1 MVFESIVVDVLNRF
15 LGDYVEN
22 LNRNQLKLGIW
33 GGDVVLENLIL
44 KQNALEELNIPVQT
58 VYGHLGKLVLKIP
71 WKNLYGASVE
81 ASIER
86 LFLIV
91 NPTAEVKYDPEKE
104 EKMALAA
111 KQAELARVEEA
122 KKKEA
127 EKDDKLDETFVEKL
141 VTQIIKNVQLK
152 ISDIHVR
159 YEDSI
164 TNPKSPFSFGITLHN
179 LSVHTTDE
187 NWKQTVIQEAVTKIF
202 KILSLEGLAVYWNP
216 ATEQYSKN
224 EAGQILKRLK
234 GEIATKSS
242 KPSSYHYALGPIN
255 ATAKLKLNPKPEG
268 DSVKFSIPKVILS
281 LHMEQLFVSLTKS
294 QYRDM
299 MLLADSMDRMTK
311 GAPYRKYRPD
321 LKSYK
326 GHYKAWWH
334 FAFKCILEEEV
345 KRRRRNWDWN
355 HMLSHRQL
363 CKDYASAYQC
373 QLSSK
378 GKVSTENKC
387 VIENAEKTLDLLNL
401 VVIRQRIQMEVERL
415 GKLEEEAKK
424 SRGWFSGWWSGSSAK
439 DDELTEGVAIMKQF
453 EKAMTQDEKEKLFR
467 AIDYQENT
475 APLHLPTE
483 YVAVEGHFRLDK
495 LQVSVNDH
503 VEVLRACVENVE
515 VDMQQ
520 RPSANALRVDVQMRA
535 FTVTGKSQGDLE
547 PQLVSSIEVSKDIN
561 LLNVLF
567 ETNPLDGTC
576 DQRVKVQARPLQ
588 IIYDAQT
595 VIEIVKVFKPPS
607 ESSALTTLQAA
618 AENKLS
624 DLKEKSA
631 LGMQYAVHHHT
642 FIELD
647 IDIAASYIIVPQTG
661 VYTGQEA
668 CAVVKLGAISVK
680 SAPRAAP
687 LDVHALHRQGL
698 PEQDILTEIA
708 KHSYDRMAL
717 RLTEMQIVIASPK
730 EDWHSAI
737 ASNVATQLH
746 LLQPTN
752 LVIQIHKCLI
762 TDDPRLPKVKI
773 MGELEKIAVSVS
785 EDRLL
790 TLCEILVSMP
800 LPQSE
805 EATQLK
811 PSDSKASSL
820 SLLKYLDPAEK
831 QKRDTARSKQ
841 RKESEQTVQLTEV
854 EAFFIMKEL
863 IVSVNRKTLQTP
875 QEYDKFLVFSLNLLE
890 ITATQKT
897 FTLEATVRLG
907 SVQMQHH
914 RVGQEMIS
922 MIETPELTTD
932 VSVDKSVTT
941 GTVVNQYLFAVTYSN
956 VDKKCPEFR
965 SHFGSVEQMIKL
977 DFTRLKLLLHLEG
990 LREILVVVNEYQT
1003 RLQAIQSTVDRY
1015 ANAGPLETIAE
1026 DEEFS
1031 VAKSKASTVKPSSR
1045 KQVESIQLKIMAKIG
1060 AVEIEFAN
1068 NIRPLSIVK
1077 LQGATAGLILKSS
1090 YTQVDCTVASIKVED
1105 LNPLT
1110 VHKEI
1115 LKVLGG
1121 DVINVQ
1127 IVMYNLDQFPT
1138 ASDVNMSID
1147 AQINCLRIV
1156 FLNWFVSS
1164 MLEFLNNF
1172 QTAQEAIIEA
1182 SSQAADAARAN
1193 VQSAYQTSTK
1203 LALRVRLAAPII
1215 IVPEN
1220 STSYNAMLVDLG
1232 RMNLNNK
1239 FVDIQA
1245 VDVDNKVTVDELTL
1259 DLEDMKVSCVTL
1271 KEDNVQGLVHER
1283 KLLRPTSFKLFVK
1296 RSLSPWYESL
1306 PDLDISGR
1314 MKTIAISVGHSDYK
1328 SIMKILNE
1336 NLQEGQKKT
1345 EETKPQPSVSK
1356 ATSKVTVKS
1365 QTSRIQ
1371 TKSTVAI
1378 VTPSKEQTKMPR
1390 TTIKFSFTMDS
1401 FVIDL
1406 MNAATDD
1413 LNTTK
1418 DVDLARFC
1426 LALLSVKGR
1435 MYSDDSMNTSVLL
1448 VDCTLDDTRPG
1459 RGAKITRYLER
1470 RREQHEG
1477 NRSES
1482 DDRIV
1487 NIMETHEKIR
1497 SMIDI
1502 TYTMKNGDTFVDMR
1516 IFSFNLILAMDFLNK
1531 IAEFM
1536 TTGLSDA
1543 PTVSTTKEDIK
1554 AVKLSGDKSGDSVTK
1569 KKVSV
1574 VSAPVAAEQK
1584 LAMMT
1589 VNIKIEQPDII
1600 LVESLE
1606 QKECDALVL
1615 NMEMR
1620 LKLRK
1625 TSERMVAD
1633 GAVSSLQVTVRR
1645 LGAQAGAAPRYLL
1658 APAHLSL
1665 ALSQP
1670 PAQGMHLDIAL
1681 TDIKITVSPETI
1693 ALLNRVLATVTS
1705 REEDSVEQENKTIFY
1720 NKLWDITPFKPTS
1733 YWFLKTEEAEE
1744 AIDLEEA
1751 TSPEVVTPPV
1761 GEICLMSSPSI
1772 VLALEMEIGNETI
1785 PVLVMQAS
1793 LTGQAKDWSSDF
1805 YMESTWAMQVS
1816 YYNIGR
1822 AMWEPLIEPV
1832 EILKDSQYKHV
1843 PWELRMEV
1851 VMRPQENAPSID
1863 TSDDAANIQ
1872 AVAQRQA
1879 NKTITVSSSEPL
1891 EITITRSGMEVLTQL
1906 GNSFAAAA
1914 AAATGDNETSVV
1926 SKVKVDESKPDKKYL
1941 GAPYVLHNC
1950 TGLTAKLSLA
1960 NNSDFSVFL
1969 TGKVDSDFR
1978 EVVLEPSASVPLQLK
1993 HGGLNV
1999 MKLNEPPPPLKLN
2012 VKIMEMDEEIQ
2023 IPVERADKRYF
2034 QIGRRLTSDQRS
2046 KNVSHA
2052 AAVEPRGLISDVVM
2066 HDAALHIYLRSIVQ
2080 VTNTLSVAVSVYYMT
2095 LSGNEVRLLG
2105 EAAPGDTLRLPLQAV
2120 HTPTAEI
2127 FFSVEGF
2134 TVSVSPFVWRELQQE
2149 VKLSKLLQCDSK
2161 DKNSGEK
2168 FYLRAVG
2175 TMEQVFFEHSNRHTF
2190 ASSCYEVVL
2199 RPAVKLQNC
2208 LPVPVVVSQLGLRR
2222 TQTFEPGEMFH
2233 LSHLA
2238 PNRASIVIMIQ
2249 NYLDKCWVCTKNL
2262 PDELEELSVWSF
2274 ESHDSPSVMTLELGM
2289 HSADIEGTQLLS
2301 LYCPFWMLNKTG
2313 FTLCYRKSKK
2323 PEKDSSTPNKNVDE
2337 TGNVIFHP
2345 KDYKEPILFSFRA
2358 KNFFG
2363 KKKAAIRVEFGEWS
2377 DKFSLDVPGSSGVVT
2392 CRNEGR
2398 TYQVAV
2404 TNQLTFNSLT
2414 KMVIFTPFFLIINE
2428 CPFPFQYQE
2437 LHRSGDPWQ
2446 KVEENSSAPLWP
2458 IVEKED
2464 KLLLLRVYGTSKAA
2478 APFLYTEQH
2487 SVCLKLDNEFGGL
2500 HVEVQL
2506 SEGGTYVTVRQYR
2519 DGHAPALLV
2528 NYTPHSVNVYEKEN
2542 VNVRKLPSMNQM
2554 LYTWDNPAGPRIL
2567 LFEGHKR
2574 KEIENDLRK
2583 DGIGDFMIN
2592 ETQRIWWV
2600 SFLDGLQRVILFTDD
2615 PILASG
2621 AHTIGE
2627 AEQVHTEF
2635 VLAMHGLGLSL
2646 VNDPELTEIL
2656 YVSISNSGIIWEQCK
2671 LGSRRYK
2678 KIEGPK
2684 AIQIEE
2690 AYQKYQTEK
2699 MVLDSNKETEVSSR
2713 VKIDEKT
2720 EIDFATMSLLRP
2732 HERLVRRTHS
2742 PGVWAALGLTAHSRR
2757 LHARLH
2763 RLQVDQQL
2771 PLPTFPV
2778 VLAPVPP
2785 PKSVANDDP
2794 AGTKPFIEVS
2804 IVERIMEHS
2813 KVRQYKYYKVLIQ
2826 EFHVKVDMGL
2836 INALMGMF
2844 PQKLPTEQEALDAF
2858 EVDIEKARQ
2867 PLEALAAMGAASD
2880 LKNFYDNLH
2889 LSPLKVHVSFSLGG
2903 ATQLPTFVGTVL
2915 QSIGVTLTDM
2925 NDVVFKLSYY
2935 ERNYE
2940 FLSQKELIGQAQS
2953 HYTGQALKQLYV
2965 LVLGLDVIGNPYG
2978 LVIGLKK
2985 GVEDLFY
2992 EPFQG
2997 AIQGPGEF
3005 AEGLMLGVRS
3015 LVGHTVGGAAGA
3027 VSRITGAM
3035 GHGLAALSLDKDYQ
3049 RRRRDNIN
3057 KPPANLQEGLAR
3069 SGKGLVMGV
3078 VDGVTGVFTKPIE
3091 GAREQGVEGFFK
3103 GLGVG
3108 AVGLVARPTAG
3119 VVDFASGSFDAVKR
3133 AADLSEEVTKRRA
3146 ARYLAPDAGVR
3157 PYSRLQAEGYKML
3170 SELEKGKFVST
3181 DTYEAHVWVIPAK
3194 EVVMCTDKRLL
3205 YLEKNNVF
3213 GGWQI
3218 VWTYLWSEIPE
3229 VPTAVA
3235 KGVYIPT
3242 AKKKL
3247 LGMFPSSGSGKVIFL
3262 YDEQQK
3268 KFLLAQCERLMRPR

>member
-22 LNRNQLKLGIW
+22 LNRSQLKLGIW

-81 ASIER
+81 ATVER

-91 NPTAEVKYDPEKE
+91 NPNAEIKYDPEKE

-127 EKDDKLDETFVEKL
+127 EKDANKLDETFVEKL

-152 ISDIHVR
+152 ISDIHIR

-202 KILSLEGLAVYWNP
+202 KILNLEGLAIYWNP
-216 ATEQYSKN
+216 TTELYSRSSLQEIKT
-224 EAGQILKRLK
+224 RLQK
-234 GEIATKSS
+234 EIATKTS
-242 KPSSYHYALGPIN
+242 KPQDYKYALAPIN

-268 DSVKFSIPKVILS
+268 DTPKFSIPKVILS
-281 LHMEQLFVSLTKS
+281 LHMEQLAVNLNKA
-294 QYRDM
+294 QYQDM
-299 MLLADSMDRMTK
+299 MLLADSMDRMSK

-321 LKSYK
+321 LNIYK
-326 GHYKAWWH
+326 GHYKEWWH

-345 KRRRRNWDWN
+345 LRRRRNWDWT
-355 HMLSHRQL
+355 HMLSHRKL
-363 CKDYASAYQC
+363 CKDYANAYQNKLTC
-373 QLSSK
+373 N
-378 GKVSTENKC
+378 GKVSAEHQCILDK
-387 VIENAEKTLDLLNL
+387 AEKSLDLFNL
-401 VVIRQRIQMEVERL
+401 VVIRQQIELEVERL
-415 GKLEEEAKK
+415 GKLEAEAKK
-424 SRGWFSGWWSGSSAK
+424 SRGWFSGWWGGGSSK
-439 DDELTEGVAIMKQF
+439 DDEISQGVAIMKQF
-453 EKAMTQDEKEKLFR
+453 EKAMTPEEKEKLFR

-475 APLHLPTE
+475 APLHLPVE
-483 YVAVEGHFRLDK
+483 YVAVEGHFKLDK
-495 LQVSVNDH
+495 LQVAVND
-503 VEVLRACVENVE
+503 VSEVLRGCVENVE
-515 VDMQQ
+515 LDMMQ
-520 RPSANALRVDVQMRA
+520 RPSANALRVDVRMDA
-535 FTVTGKSQGDLE
+535 FTVTGVRQGEFL
-547 PQLVSSIEVSKDIN
+547 PQLVTSKEFAKDVY

-576 DQRVKVQARPLQ
+576 DQRVQVRARPLQ
-588 IIYDAQT
+588 MVYDAQT
-595 VIEIVKVFKPPS
+595 VIEIVNVFKPPS
-607 ESSALTTLQAA
+607 ESTALTTLQAA

-631 LGMQYAVHHHT
+631 LGMQYAVHQHT

-647 IDIAASYIIVPQTG
+647 IDVASSYIIVPQTG
-661 VYTGQEA
+661 MYKGGEA
-668 CAVVKLGAISVK
+668 CVVVKLGAISVK
-680 SAPRAAP
+680 SEPRAP
-687 LDVHALHRQGL
+687 QLDVHQLYRQGL
-698 PEQDILTEIA
+698 ADDDILAQITT
-708 KHSYDRMAL
+708 HSYDKMAL
-717 RLTEMQIVIASPK
+717 RLTEMQIVIASPG
-730 EDWHSAI
+730 EDWQSAI
-737 ASNVATQLH
+737 VANEATPLH

-752 LVIQIHKCLI
+752 LLIQIHKCLI
-762 TDDPRLPKVKI
+762 IDDPRMPKIKI
-773 MGELEKIAVSVS
+773 RGELQKIAVSVS

-790 TLCEILVSMP
+790 TLCEILVGMP
-800 LPQSE
+800 LPRSDE
-805 EATQLK
+805 TTQLK
-811 PSDSKASSL
+811 ASDSKASSL

-841 RKESEQTVQLTEV
+841 RKSDEHTVQLTEL

-863 IVSVNRKTLQTP
+863 VLSVNRKTRDP
-875 QEYDKFLVFSLNLLE
+875 SSGYDRFLVFSLNLLE
-890 ITATQKT
+890 IKATQKT
-897 FTLEATVRLG
+897 FTLEAAVRLG
-907 SVQMQHH
+907 SVDMQHH
-914 RVGQEMIS
+914 RAGYETIAMIQ
-922 MIETPELTTD
+922 TPAEPEDQNSLED
-932 VSVDKSVTT
+932 
-941 GTVVNQYLFAVTYSN
+941 QYLFAVTYSN

-965 SHFGSVEQMIKL
+965 SHYGSVEQMIEL
-977 DFTRLKLLLHLEG
+977 DFTTLELLLHLEG
-990 LREILVVVNEYQT
+990 LQEILVIVNNYQT
-1003 RLQAIQSTVDRY
+1003 RLNAIQSTVDRY
-1015 ANAGPLETIAE
+1015 ANAGPLETIME
-1026 DEEFS
+1026 DEELLS
-1031 VAKSKASTVKPSSR
+1031 MVKSKVSVTKAPRR
-1045 KQVESIQLKIMAKIG
+1045 KQVESIQLKVNVKIG
-1060 AVEIEFAN
+1060 SVEIKFATDV
-1068 NIRPLSIVK
+1068 RPLSLLK
-1077 LQGATAGLILKSS
+1077 LQGATAGLVLKAS
-1090 YTQVDCTVASIKVED
+1090 YTQIDCSIASIKVED
-1105 LNPLT
+1105 LNPAT

-1121 DVINVQ
+1121 DVMNVQ
-1127 IVMYNLDQFPT
+1127 IVMYNVEQYPNT
-1138 ASDVNMSID
+1138 SDVNMSID

-1156 FLNWFVSS
+1156 FLNWFLTS

-1172 QTAQEAIIEA
+1172 QAAQEAIIEA
-1182 SSQAADAARAN
+1182 SSQAAEAARAN
-1193 VQSAYQTSTK
+1193 VHNAYQNSTK
-1203 LALRVRLAAPII
+1203 LALKLRLAAPII
-1215 IVPEN
+1215 LVPEN
-1220 STSYNAMLVDLG
+1220 SSSMNAMLLDFG
-1232 RMNLNNK
+1232 RMTINNK
-1239 FVDIQA
+1239 FVDLPVA
-1245 VDVDNKVTVDELTL
+1245 DVSNKVTVDELTL
-1259 DLEDMKVSCVTL
+1259 ELEELKVSCVQL
-1271 KEDNVQGLVHER
+1271 IEDSTEVSHER
-1283 KLLRPTSFKLFVK
+1283 KLLRPTSFKLLVK
-1296 RSLSPWYESL
+1296 RSLSSWYEPL
-1306 PDLDISGR
+1306 PDLDVSGR
-1314 MKTIAISVGHSDYK
+1314 MKTIAITVGHSDYK
-1328 SIMKILNE
+1328 SIMKILNQ
-1336 NLQEGQKKT
+1336 NLQEGQNKA
-1345 EETKPQPSVSK
+1345 EEVKPQQNLSK
-1356 ATSKVTVKS
+1356 VTSKPTVKS
-1365 QTSRIQ
+1365 QTSKVT
-1371 TKSTVAI
+1371 TKSTVAV
-1378 VTPSKEQTKMPR
+1378 VTPRETKEPR

-1406 MNAATDD
+1406 MNTVLSEDS
-1413 LNTTK
+1413 LFTK
-1418 DVDLARFC
+1418 DVELARFC

-1435 MYSDDSMNTSVLL
+1435 MFSDGSLHTSVLL

-1470 RREQHEG
+1470 RR
-1477 NRSES
+1477 
-1482 DDRIV
+1482 DRPDIKLDQTDETQD
-1487 NIMETHEKIR
+1487 NIMEAHDKIR

-1502 TYTMKNGDTFVDMR
+1502 TYTLKNSDTFIDMR

-1536 TTGLSDA
+1536 TSGLAEDA
-1543 PTVSTTKEDIK
+1543 PVVKPKEEIKIIKSTTD
-1554 AVKLSGDKSGDSVTK
+1554 KLAETNIK
-1569 KKVSV
+1569 KKISV
-1574 VSAPVAAEQK
+1574 ASGPSLTEQSARP
-1584 LAMMT
+1584 AMMT

-1606 QKECDALVL
+1606 QKKCDALVL
-1615 NMEMR
+1615 NMEAKF
-1620 LKLRK
+1620 KLRK
-1625 TSERMVAD
+1625 TDEHMVAD
-1633 GAVSSLQVTVRR
+1633 GGISGLQMVVRTLGRSS
-1645 LGAQAGAAPRYLL
+1645 AAPRYLL

-1670 PAQGMHLDIAL
+1670 PSSGMHVDVAL
-1681 TDIKITVSPETI
+1681 TDIKITVSPEMI
-1693 ALLNRVLATVTS
+1693 ALLNRVLATMTS
-1705 REEDSVEQENKTIFY
+1705 SEEDNVEQDTKAIFY
-1720 NKLWDITPFKPTS
+1720 DKLWDIQPFKPST
-1733 YWFLKTEEAEE
+1733 YWFLKTEEAVE
-1744 AIDLEEA
+1744 AISLEEESA
-1751 TSPEVVTPPV
+1751 VSLVKAPV
-1761 GEICLMSSPSI
+1761 GEICLLSSPSI

-1785 PVLVMQAS
+1785 PVLVMQSS
-1793 LTGQAKDWSSDF
+1793 LTGQVKDWSSDF
-1805 YMESTWAMQVS
+1805 YMECTWAMQVS

-1822 AMWEPLIEPV
+1822 AMWEPLVEPV
-1832 EILKDSQYKHV
+1832 EVLKNYQYKHV
-1843 PWELRMEV
+1843 PWELKMEV
-1851 VMRPQENAPSID
+1851 VMRPEESQSTID
-1863 TSDDAANIQ
+1863 TTDEAANI
-1872 AVAQRQA
+1872 AAAAQRQA
-1879 NKTITVSSSEPL
+1879 NKTITLSSSEPL
-1891 EITITRSGMEVLTQL
+1891 EITITRSGIEVLTQL
-1906 GNSFAAAA
+1906 ANSFSTAIA
-1914 AAATGDNETSVV
+1914 ETTADTTLVAKAKLEDTSQ
-1926 SKVKVDESKPDKKYL
+1926 KQYL

-1950 TGLTAKLSLA
+1950 TGLTTKLILH
-1960 NNSDFSVFL
+1960 NNHDFAVFL
-1969 TGKVDSDFR
+1969 TEEYTSSDYR
-1978 EVVLEPSASVPLQLK
+1978 EVVLEPGACLPLQLK
-1993 HGGLNV
+1993 QGGINV
-1999 MKLNEPPPPLKLN
+1999 MKLNEPPPQLKLN
-2012 VKIMEMDEEIQ
+2012 FKIVELDEELQ

-2034 QIGRRLTSDQRS
+2034 TLGRRASGESRA
-2046 KNVSHA
+2046 KNVPHA
-2052 AAVEPRGLISDVVM
+2052 AAMEPRGLISDVVM
-2066 HDAALHIYLRSIVQ
+2066 QDAALHIYLRSVVQ
-2080 VTNTLSVAVSVYYMT
+2080 VTNMLAVPVCVYYMT

-2105 EAAPGDTLRLPLQAV
+2105 EVGAGGTLRLPLQAV

-2134 TVSVSPFVWRELQQE
+2134 TVSVSPFIWRELQQE
-2149 VKLSKLLQCDSK
+2149 PKISKLLQCDSK

-2190 ASSCYEVVL
+2190 ASSCYDIVL
-2199 RPAVKLQNC
+2199 KPAVKLQNC
-2208 LPVPVVVSQLGLRR
+2208 LPVDIVVSQLGLKR
-2222 TQTFEPGEMFH
+2222 TQLFKPGEMFH

-2262 PDELEELSVWSF
+2262 PEESSELSVWSF
-2274 ESHDSPSVMTLELGM
+2274 ESHDSPALMVLELGM
-2289 HSADIEGTQLLS
+2289 HSADMEGTQLLS

-2313 FTLCYRKSKK
+2313 FTLCYR
-2323 PEKDSSTPNKNVDE
+2323 NVDE

-2377 DKFSLDVPGSSGVVT
+2377 DKFSLDVPGSSGVVI
-2392 CRNEGR
+2392 CKNEGR

-2414 KMVIFTPFFLIINE
+2414 KMVIFTPFFLILNE
-2428 CPFPFQYQE
+2428 CPFAIQYQE
-2437 LHRSGDPWQ
+2437 LHRSGDPWREVDQ
-2446 KVEENSSAPLWP
+2446 NSSAPLWP

-2464 KLLLLRVYGTSKAA
+2464 KLLLLRVSGSTEHAS
-2478 APFLYTEQH
+2478 PFLYTEQH
-2487 SVCLKLDNEFGGL
+2487 SVCLKLNNHYGGL

-2506 SEGGTYVTVRQYR
+2506 SEGGTYVTIRQYR

-2528 NYTPHSVNVYEKEN
+2528 NFTSHAVTAYEKEN
-2542 VNVRKLPSMNQM
+2542 VNVRKIPSMHRM

-2567 LFEGHKR
+2567 IFEGHKR

-2592 ETQRIWWV
+2592 ETHRITWV
-2600 SFLDGLQRVILFTDD
+2600 SFLDGLQRVILLTED

-2627 AEQVHTEF
+2627 AEPVHTEF
-2635 VLAMHGLGLSL
+2635 QLAMHGLGLSL
-2646 VNDPELTEIL
+2646 VNDYDLTEIL
-2656 YVSISNSGIIWEQCK
+2656 YISISNSGIIWEQCK
-2671 LGSRRYK
+2671 VGARRYK
-2678 KIEGPK
+2678 KIEGQK
-2684 AIQIEE
+2684 LIQYEE
-2690 AYQKYQTEK
+2690 AYQKYINDK
-2699 MVLDSNKETEVSSR
+2699 IVSDNEVSPR
-2713 VKIDEKT
+2713 VHIDET
-2720 EIDFATMSLLRP
+2720 IEVDFEEMRVLKPSQRLLR
-2732 HERLVRRTHS
+2732 RTMQ
-2742 PGVWAALGLTAHSRR
+2742 PGLWARYGCW
-2757 LHARLH
+2757 H
-2763 RLQVDQQL
+2763 RSL
-2771 PLPTFPV
+2771 
-2778 VLAPVPP
+2778 P
-2785 PKSVANDDP
+2785 PKSVANEDP
-2794 AGTKPFIEVS
+2794 SGTKPFIEVS

-2813 KVRQYKYYKVLIQ
+2813 KVRQYKYYKMLIQ
-2826 EFHVKVDMGL
+2826 EFHVKVDMGF

-2844 PQKLPTEQEALDAF
+2844 PQRSLTEQEALDAF
-2858 EVDIEKARQ
+2858 QADLEKAGQ
-2867 PLEALAAMGAASD
+2867 PLEALAAMGVASD

-2903 ATQLPTFVGTVL
+2903 ASQLPTFVGTVL

-2940 FLSQKELIGQAQS
+2940 FLSQKELISQVQN

-3035 GHGLAALSLDKDYQ
+3035 GHGLAALSLDKEYQ

-3069 SGKGLVMGV
+3069 SGKGLVMGIF
-3078 VDGVTGVFTKPIE
+3078 DGVTGVFTKPID
-3091 GAREQGVEGFFK
+3091 GAREEGVEGFFK

-3133 AADLSEEVTKRRA
+3133 AADMSEEVTKRRA
-3146 ARYLAPDAGVR
+3146 ARYLPPDAGVR
-3157 PYSRLQAEGYKML
+3157 PYSRSQAEGYKML

-3181 DTYEAHVWVIPAK
+3181 DTYEAHVWVIAGK
-3194 EVVMCTDKRLL
+3194 EVVMCTDKRLF

-3218 VWTYLWSEIPE
+3218 VWMYLWTEIPE
-3229 VPTAVA
+3229 VPTAVN

-3242 AKKKL
+3242 AKRKV

-3268 KFLLAQCERLMRPR
+3268 KYLLAQCERLMAAAR